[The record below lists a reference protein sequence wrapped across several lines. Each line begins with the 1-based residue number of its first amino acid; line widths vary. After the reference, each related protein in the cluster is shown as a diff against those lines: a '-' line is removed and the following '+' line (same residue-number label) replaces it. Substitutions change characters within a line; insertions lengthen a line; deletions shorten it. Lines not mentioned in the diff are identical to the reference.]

1 MKPAARHGSKSK
13 WQVFPASDIAQHAQG
28 WDSLNEQGARSPLLT
43 SRFLLAALNAFGTG
57 REKLVCLGSAEAPDC
72 MAVLVERRRGVWET
86 FQPSQAPVGFWLM
99 RPGLDLEVLTKR
111 LVRALPGLPLMVGI
125 TQQDPALLPRPS
137 SSPRLLTMDYI
148 DTARILVD
156 GDFDPYWESRGK
168 NLRQNMRKARN
179 KLEKA
184 GITVRLDCVTDPAAV
199 RDAIENYGRLESAG
213 WKAKDGTAVHLD
225 NDQGRFYRE
234 LLETHLEDGTGRIY
248 QLMFNDSIAAMD
260 LCVQRDGVIVILK
273 TSYDEAAAEYSP
285 AMLMHQELFKSLF
298 DSREFQRIEFYGK
311 VMDWH
316 LRWTEDKRTMYHVN
330 CYRWGLLKRLLAPK
344 AEAAGVPEAVAE

>member
-1 MKPAARHGSKSK
+1 MDWKVYPAVEVER
-13 WQVFPASDIAQHAQG
+13 FASG
-28 WDSLNEQGARSPLLT
+28 WDDLNERSSCSPLLT
-43 SRFLLAALNAFGTG
+43 SRYLLAALRTFGTG
-57 REKLVCLGSAEAPDC
+57 REKLACLGSPVAPDC
-72 MAVLVERRRGVWET
+72 MAVLMERRRGVWET
-86 FQPSQAPVGFWLM
+86 FQPSQAPIGFWLM
-99 RPGLDLEVLTKR
+99 RTGLDLEAVANT
-111 LVRALPGLPLMVGI
+111 LVRALPGLPLVVGI
-125 TQQDPALLPRPS
+125 TQQDPMLLPRPP

-156 GDFDPYWESRGK
+156 GDFEPYWESRGK

-184 GITVRLDCVTDPAAV
+184 GISVRLECVTDPAAV
-199 RDAIENYGRLESAG
+199 RAAIENYGRLESAG
-213 WKAKDGTAVHLD
+213 WKANNGTAVHLD

-234 LLETHLEDGTGRIY
+234 LLETHLERGTGRIY

-330 CYRWGLLKRLLAPK
+330 CYRWGWLKRLLAPK
-344 AEAAGVPEAVAE
+344 AGAAGVPETVAE